1 MNPIYKFEL
10 NRPTV
15 NLLNPKTIVS
25 GLLNTNNGSVST
37 SSIYQTSDFIP
48 VTPGTNYKL
57 CDKDTFTAWAAA
69 AACFY
74 TENKTFISGAYGIG
88 TTPANAAYLRVSYQG
103 LNDGYGVFPSNV
115 SYWSE
120 YITPIAYPVYKDD
133 LAKDFEKES
142 NQEFFR
148 AKLSGNLSFV
158 GPDYDWIVGRA
169 FDFQFVIT
177 VFISYNAGQT
187 WTEYWRGT
195 FWKTDCDFYDD
206 AKTVSVKPTVWDQ
219 YNDVLAGMDKEYNLI
234 ELAPEIIPVKADK
247 RPMVQVY
254 VPGQTV
260 IGCFLSGMW
269 WEQECESVL
278 ESDTVEIN
286 GNNYPALEYKYHF
299 SLNKVMTIADV
310 SGSMSPQLPAFFN
323 KTFAGNARFNPGTP
337 GTTDFVGTNYTM
349 RYYFYAGG
357 GGATQRWQILRN
369 SDSTVMW
376 EKSWSG
382 GTLPDVTIPQIV
394 VLTPVSGTG
403 ATGNV
408 TLYVHD
414 MPVYS
419 RFVCD
424 TQTIVTRGSTLNTSE
439 IPADDIVENN
449 RNYHYVIGYY
459 FPDTIIFST
468 ILVSTPTQWGLYQP
482 GQYYFNPADIST
494 AGLGEAFPVARN
506 AWGLVSIWFVF
517 SFVDWIVESSARQ
530 PFTIRHAY
538 PISSVISVLLAKI
551 APGITHAGTTD
562 YSQFLYGTN
571 LIGIT
576 QTLLITPK
584 SNLVTAGYDQ
594 PAQKA
599 PITLKNVL
607 DMLRDCFRCYW
618 FIDAQNRFRVEHIQ
632 YFRNGGSYSGSPVV
646 GIDLTTQ
653 KVPRNGK
660 EWAFARNQYKF
671 DKPEM
676 AARYQFGW
684 MDDVTQLFEGFP
696 IDIISK
702 YVNPD
707 NIEQIDVS
715 KFTSDIDYIL
725 LNPGEISKDG
735 FALLGSRKRVRSIS
749 SISFNQGGVVYTN
762 TPGTIY
768 ESMLNT
774 STTRISSVP
783 IDVSTPINIIAP
795 TGYKYFITFFDENN
809 RYRGYDSRLWL
820 TGEKTITTTYPKIV
834 ITVAYSSDAAIVPAD
849 AVNIP
854 ISIYDSLFELPYIN
868 FIIDGSD
875 HYLQNAYVA
884 FCILQ
889 QYYAFDM
896 PAPRYEIN
904 GEQMYA
910 YGIKKLK
917 NQTLRFPVLNDPDLV
932 QLVKTNLGNGTIEKL
947 SVNLSSR
954 NANATLKYDTE

>member
-1 MNPIYKFEL
+1 MNPIYKFQL
-10 NRPTV
+10 
-15 NLLNPKTIVS
+15 S
-25 GLLNTNNGSVST
+25 AG
-37 SSIYQTSDFIP
+37 
-48 VTPGTNYKL
+48 
-57 CDKDTFTAWAAA
+57 AATQQA
-69 AACFY
+69 
-74 TENKTFISGAYGIG
+74 
-88 TTPANAAYLRVSYQG
+88 
-103 LNDGYGVFPSNV
+103 FP
-115 SYWSE
+115 
-120 YITPIAYPVYKDD
+120 IYKDD

-148 AKLSGNLSFV
+148 AKLSGKLTFQRD
-158 GPDYDWIVGRA
+158 DYTFIVSKA
-169 FDFQFVIT
+169 FDTQFVLEI
-177 VFISYNAGQT
+177 FISYNAGQS
-187 WTEYWRGT
+187 WTSYWRGT
-195 FWKTDCDFYDD
+195 FWKTDCDFDGD
-206 AKTVSVKPTVWDQ
+206 AETVVVQPTVWDQ

-234 ELAPEIIPVKADK
+234 ELAPEIVPVKADK
-247 RPMVQVY
+247 RPMIQVY
-254 VPGQTV
+254 VPGQSV

-269 WEQECESVL
+269 WEQEAEP
-278 ESDTVEIN
+278 ESDETKLVN
-286 GNNYPALEYKYHF
+286 DFKF
-299 SLNKVMTIADV
+299 SLNKVFTIADV
-310 SGSMSPQLPAFFN
+310 SGSMSPQLPALFGKSFL
-323 KTFAGNARFNPGTP
+323 GDARFNPREMGTQEFT
-337 GTTDFVGTNYTM
+337 GTEYKLVYA
-349 RYYFYAGG
+349 YYGG
-357 GGATQRWQILRN
+357 
-369 SDSTVMW
+369 
-376 EKSWSG
+376 SG
-382 GTLPDVTIPQIV
+382 GSQYSWTIVRISDNVSLWRYAVNNQYPPELPHNVT
-394 VLTPVSGTG
+394 LTPVSNSG

-419 RFVCD
+419 RYVLD
-424 TQTIVTRGSTLNTSE
+424 TPTISGLQTYP

-449 RNYHYVIGYY
+449 RNYTRVIGYY
-459 FPDTIIFST
+459 FPDTIYFST
-468 ILVSTPTQWGLYQP
+468 SLTSTPNQWGLYQP
-482 GQYYFNPADIST
+482 GQYYQPPYLYWSPE
-494 AGLGEAFPVARN
+494 LFPVARN
-506 AWGLVSIWFVF
+506 AWGRVSIWFTF
-517 SFVDWIVESSARQ
+517 YAFDWIVEESGRQ
-530 PFTIRHAY
+530 SFTIRHAY
-538 PISSVISVLLAKI
+538 PLSSVISVLLAKI
-551 APGITHAGTTD
+551 APGITHEATTD

-571 LIGIT
+571 LVGIT

-618 FIDAQNRFRVEHIQ
+618 FIDEQNRFRVEHIQ

-660 EWAFARNQYKF
+660 EWAFARDQYKF

-707 NIEQIDVS
+707 NIEQIDIS

-725 LNPGEISKDG
+725 LNPGDVSKDG
-735 FALLGSRKRVRSIS
+735 FVLL
-749 SISFNQGGVVYTN
+749 
-762 TPGTIY
+762 
-768 ESMLNT
+768 
-774 STTRISSVP
+774 
-783 IDVSTPINIIAP
+783 
-795 TGYKYFITFFDENN
+795 
-809 RYRGYDSRLWL
+809 
-820 TGEKTITTTYPKIV
+820 
-834 ITVAYSSDAAIVPAD
+834 AAIVQSGQY
-849 AVNIP
+849 V
-854 ISIYDSLFELPYIN
+854 LPYYN
-868 FIIDGSD
+868 YVVDSND

-896 PAPRYEIN
+896 PAYQYEIN

-932 QLVKTNLGNGTIEKL
+932 QLVKTNLGNGMIEKM

>member
-15 NLLNPKTIVS
+15 NLLNPKTAVW
-25 GLLNTNNGSVST
+25 GLLDTNTGQISGSST
-37 SSIYQTSDFIP
+37 IYRSSDFIP

-57 CDKDTFTAWAAA
+57 CDKDTFTSIAAP

-74 TENKTFISGAYGIG
+74 TANKTFISGSYGIAN
-88 TTPANAAYLRVSYQG
+88 TPSNAAFLRVSFQG
-103 LNDGYGVFPSNV
+103 SGDDWGVFPSNV

-195 FWKTDCDFYDD
+195 FWKTDCDFDDD

-234 ELAPEIIPVKADK
+234 ELAPEIVPVKADK

-254 VPGQTV
+254 VPCQSV
-260 IGCFLSGMW
+260 VGCFLSGMW
-269 WEQECESVL
+269 WEQEAEP
-278 ESDTVEIN
+278 ESDETKLVN
-286 GNNYPALEYKYHF
+286 DFHF
-299 SLNKVMTIADV
+299 SLNKVMTVADV
-310 SGSMSPQLPAFFN
+310 SGSMSPQLPTAFSKVFS
-323 KTFAGNARFNPGTP
+323 GDERFNPRTQ
-337 GTTDFVGTNYTM
+337 GTTEFTASGYKLVYLYG
-349 RYYFYAGG
+349 AG
-357 GGATQRWQILRN
+357 
-369 SDSTVMW
+369 
-376 EKSWSG
+376 SG
-382 GTLPDVTIPQIV
+382 GSVYRWTIVRVSDNTALWQYNVNNQFPPESFTQIT
-394 VLTPVSGTG
+394 LTPISGSG

-414 MPVYS
+414 LAVYS

-424 TQTIVTRGSTLNTSE
+424 TPTIVVSGSTLNTYE

-468 ILVSTPTQWGLYQP
+468 VLVSTPTQWGLYQP
-482 GQYYFNPADIST
+482 GQYYFNPADNPI

-517 SFVDWIVESSARQ
+517 SLLDWIVESSARQ

-562 YSQFLYGTN
+562 YSQFLYSQN

-618 FIDAQNRFRVEHIQ
+618 FIDDQNRFRVEHIQ

-646 GIDLTTQ
+646 GIDLTAQEVT
-653 KVPRNGK
+653 RSGK
-660 EWAFARNQYKF
+660 KWAFARDKYNF
-671 DKPEM
+671 DKPNM
-676 AARYQFGW
+676 PARYQFGW

-715 KFTSDIDYIL
+715 RFTSDIDYIL
-725 LNPGEISKDG
+725 LNPGNVSKDG
-735 FALLGSRKRVRSIS
+735 FVLLSGIPNVETHNVDSVAGQNYINSIEKDFKSGEKIIVSYYGNGMFDQNVVSVFDGNNIFLGNIFNGVEREFTLANDTNKISMMRSAAY
-749 SISFNQGGVVYTN
+749 VVN
-762 TPGTIY
+762 SGTV
-768 ESMLNT
+768 T
-774 STTRISSVP
+774 FRISRLSVL
-783 IDVSTPINIIAP
+783 S
-795 TGYKYFITFFDENN
+795 
-809 RYRGYDSRLWL
+809 
-820 TGEKTITTTYPKIV
+820 
-834 ITVAYSSDAAIVPAD
+834 
-849 AVNIP
+849 
-854 ISIYDSLFELPYIN
+854 LPYVN
-868 FIIDGSD
+868 FDFDSTD
-875 HYLQNAYVA
+875 HILQNAYVA
-884 FCILQ
+884 FCLLQ
-889 QYYAFDM
+889 QYYAYDM
-896 PAPRYEIN
+896 PAPLYSIN
-904 GEQMYA
+904 GVQMYA
-910 YGIKKLK
+910 QGIKKLK
-917 NQTLRFPVLNDPDLV
+917 NQTIRFPLLTDPDLV
-932 QLVKTNLGNGTIEKL
+932 ELVKTNLGNGTIEKL
-947 SVNLSSR
+947 SLNLSSR

>member
-10 NRPTV
+10 NRTTV

-57 CDKDTFTAWAAA
+57 CDKDTFTELAAA

-74 TENKTFISGAYGIG
+74 TANKTFISGSYGIAN
-88 TTPANAAYLRVSYQG
+88 TPSNAAFLRVSFQG
-103 LNDGYGVFPSNV
+103 PGEDWGVFPSNV
-115 SYWSE
+115 SFWSE
-120 YITPIAYPVYKDD
+120 YVTPIAYPVYKDD
-133 LAKDFEKES
+133 LEKDFEKES

-177 VFISYNAGQT
+177 VFISYNAGRT

-195 FWKTDCDFYDD
+195 FWKTDCEFDDD
-206 AKTVSVKPTVWDQ
+206 AKTVSVKPTVLDQ
-219 YNDVLAGMDKEYNLI
+219 YNDVLAGLDKEYNLI
-234 ELAPEIIPVKADK
+234 ELAPEIVPVKADK
-247 RPMVQVY
+247 RPMIQVY
-254 VPGQTV
+254 IPGQSV

-269 WEQECESVL
+269 WEQECEPVN
-278 ESDTVEIN
+278 ESDTVQIEEQDVS
-286 GNNYPALEYKYHF
+286 ALIYKYRF
-299 SLNKVMTIADV
+299 AKNTTGRVVEI
-310 SGSMSPQLPAFFN
+310 SGDNSPQLPPAFVLNNPPSSPYFTISN
-323 KTFAGNARFNPGTP
+323 GTYTFGVYRNEDDPNNPYDEWFITRISDNMDMWYGR
-337 GTTDFVGTNYTM
+337 NYTPS
-349 RYYFYAGG
+349 A
-357 GGATQRWQILRN
+357 
-369 SDSTVMW
+369 SV
-376 EKSWSG
+376 
-382 GTLPDVTIPQIV
+382 IPYSIT
-394 VLTPVSGTG
+394 LTPVEGSG
-403 ATGNV
+403 AVGNV
-408 TLYVHD
+408 VAYVHD
-414 MPVYS
+414 ISIYA
-419 RFVCD
+419 RIVCD
-424 TQTIVTRGSTLNTSE
+424 TTQINNISTYL
-439 IPADDIVENN
+439 IPADDMVPNN
-449 RNYHYVIGYY
+449 RNYHRVIGYSVQNTIY
-459 FPDTIIFST
+459 FSAEIT
-468 ILVSTPTQWGLYQP
+468 STPNKWGLYQP
-482 GQYYFNPADIST
+482 GWYYQPPYLIYNP
-494 AGLGEAFPVARN
+494 EFFPVARSV
-506 AWGLVSIWFVF
+506 WGRFSIWFTF
-517 SFVDWIVESSARQ
+517 SQFDWITEESGRQ

-538 PISSVISVLLAKI
+538 PISSVISVLLNKI

-562 YSQFLYGTN
+562 YSQFLYGQN
-571 LIGIT
+571 LIGIN

-618 FIDAQNRFRVEHIQ
+618 FIDEQNRFRVEHIQ

-684 MDDVTQLFEGFP
+684 MDDVTQLFDGYP

-735 FALLGSRKRVRSIS
+735 FALLAGIATDGLLNGPQTISGTRVDELLSIKEMSKGQRAILKLRGELISGSPGYGLVYIRANNQNTLVTSFALDGQFHEISMDLPENAQGVR
-749 SISFNQGGVVYTN
+749 
-762 TPGTIY
+762 IY
-768 ESMLNT
+768 
-774 STTRISSVP
+774 
-783 IDVSTPINIIAP
+783 
-795 TGYKYFITFFDENN
+795 
-809 RYRGYDSRLWL
+809 
-820 TGEKTITTTYPKIV
+820 
-834 ITVAYSSDAAIVPAD
+834 AAAE
-849 AVNIP
+849 VNI
-854 ISIYDSLFELPYIN
+854 YVQSLLLPNLFSLPYIN
-868 FIIDGSD
+868 FNINGSD

-884 FCILQ
+884 FIFLQ
-889 QYYAFDM
+889 RYYAFDM
-896 PAPRYEIN
+896 PAYQYLIN
-904 GEQMYA
+904 GEQMSA
-910 YGIKKLK
+910 YGVKRLK
-917 NQTLRFPVLNDPDLV
+917 NQTLRFPIWNDPDLV

>member
-15 NLLNPKTIVS
+15 NLLNPKTAVW
-25 GLLNTNNGSVST
+25 GLLDTNTGQISGPST
-37 SSIYQTSDFIP
+37 IYRSSDFIP

-57 CDKDTFTAWAAA
+57 CDKDTFTSMAAP

-74 TENKTFISGAYGIG
+74 TANKTFISGSYGIAN
-88 TTPANAAYLRVSYQG
+88 TPSNAAFMRVSFQG
-103 LNDGYGVFPSNV
+103 SGDDWGVFPSNV
-115 SYWSE
+115 SSWSE

-195 FWKTDCDFYDD
+195 FWKTDCDFDDD

-234 ELAPEIIPVKADK
+234 ELAPEIVPVKADK

-254 VPGQTV
+254 VPGQSV
-260 IGCFLSGMW
+260 VGCFLSGMW
-269 WEQECESVL
+269 WEQEAEP
-278 ESDTVEIN
+278 ESDETKLVN
-286 GNNYPALEYKYHF
+286 DFHF
-299 SLNKVMTIADV
+299 SLNKVMTVADV
-310 SGSMSPQLPAFFN
+310 SGSMSPQLPTAFS
-323 KTFAGNARFNPGTP
+323 KVFAGDARFNPQTQQ
-337 GTTDFVGTNYTM
+337 TTEFTASGYKLVYL
-349 RYYFYAGG
+349 YAAG
-357 GGATQRWQILRN
+357 
-369 SDSTVMW
+369 
-376 EKSWSG
+376 SG
-382 GTLPDVTIPQIV
+382 GSVYRWTIVRVSDDTALWQYVINNQFPPSYFTQIT
-394 VLTPVSGTG
+394 LTPISGSG

-408 TLYVHD
+408 TLNIRD
-414 MPVYS
+414 LAVYS

-424 TQTIVTRGSTLNTSE
+424 TPTIVVGGSTLNTSE

-468 ILVSTPTQWGLYQP
+468 VLVSTPTQWGLYQP
-482 GQYYFNPADIST
+482 GQYYFNPADNPI

-506 AWGLVSIWFVF
+506 AWGRVSIWFVF
-517 SFVDWIVESSARQ
+517 SLLDWIVESSARQ

-538 PISSVISVLLAKI
+538 PLSSVISVLLAKI
-551 APGITHAGTTD
+551 APEITHAGTTD
-562 YSQFLYGTN
+562 YSQFLYGQN

-618 FIDAQNRFRVEHIQ
+618 FIDEQNRFRVEHIQ

-707 NIEQIDVS
+707 NIEQIDIS

-725 LNPGEISKDG
+725 LNPSTISKDG
-735 FALLGSRKRVRSIS
+735 FVLLAAIENTMSGEIDATGGYKTFAIPQGCIITDFTRVS
-749 SISFNQGGVVYTN
+749 SIGLRGNGVTKTIQRSDLPYTTEFDVTAISAYSPGNTVVVYYN
-762 TPGTIY
+762 
-768 ESMLNT
+768 
-774 STTRISSVP
+774 
-783 IDVSTPINIIAP
+783 
-795 TGYKYFITFFDENN
+795 
-809 RYRGYDSRLWL
+809 DSAL
-820 TGEKTITTTYPKIV
+820 K
-834 ITVAYSSDAAIVPAD
+834 
-849 AVNIP
+849 
-854 ISIYDSLFELPYIN
+854 LPYYN
-868 FIIDGSD
+868 YDNGND

-889 QYYAFDM
+889 RYYVYDM
-896 PAPRYEIN
+896 PARNYAIN
-904 GEQMYA
+904 GVQMYA

-917 NQTLRFPVLNDPDLV
+917 NQTLRFPALNDPDLL
-932 QLVKTNLGNGTIEKL
+932 QLVKTNLGNGMIEKL

-954 NANATLKYDTE
+954 NANATLHYDTE

>member
-15 NLLNPKTIVS
+15 NLLNPKTTVN
-25 GLLNTNNGSVST
+25 GLLSVNTGNFDSYDSV
-37 SSIYQTSDFIP
+37 YQTSDFIP

-57 CDKDTFTAWAAA
+57 CDKETFTAWAAA

-74 TENKTFISGAYGIG
+74 TANKTFISGSYGIAE
-88 TTPANAAYLRVSYQG
+88 TPVNAAYLRVSMQG
-103 LNDGYGVFPSNV
+103 LNDYGVFASNV
-115 SYWSE
+115 SSYSD
-120 YITPIAYPVYKDD
+120 YVTPIAYPVYKDD

-148 AKLSGNLSFV
+148 AKLSGKLTFQSL
-158 GPDYDWIVGRA
+158 DYDFIVA
-169 FDFQFVIT
+169 QPFDFQFVLEI
-177 VFISYNAGQT
+177 FISYNAGQS
-187 WTEYWRGT
+187 WTSYWRGT
-195 FWKTDCDFYDD
+195 FWKTDCEFDND
-206 AKTVSVKPTVWDQ
+206 AKTVVVQPTVWDQ

-234 ELAPEIIPVKADK
+234 ELAPEIVPVKADK
-247 RPMVQVY
+247 RPMIQVY
-254 VPGQTV
+254 VPGQSV
-260 IGCFLSGMW
+260 VGCFLSGMW
-269 WEQECESVL
+269 WEQEAEP
-278 ESDTVEIN
+278 ESDETKLVN
-286 GNNYPALEYKYHF
+286 DFKFA
-299 SLNKVMTIADV
+299 LNKVMTIADV

-323 KTFAGNARFNPGTP
+323 KTFTGDSRFNPGMS
-337 GTTDFVGTNYTM
+337 GTTDFVGTDYTM

-369 SDSTVMW
+369 SDSTVLW

-382 GTLPDVTIPQIV
+382 GTLPDVTIPQTVI
-394 VLTPVSGTG
+394 LTPVSGTG

-414 MPVYS
+414 IPVYS
-419 RFVCD
+419 RYVLD
-424 TQTIVTRGSTLNTSE
+424 TPTISGLETYP
-439 IPADDIVENN
+439 IPDDDIVGNN
-449 RNYHYVIGYY
+449 RNYTRVIGYY
-459 FPDTIIFST
+459 FPDTIYFST
-468 ILVSTPTQWGLYQP
+468 SLTSTPNQWGLYQP
-482 GQYYFNPADIST
+482 GQYYQPPYLYWSPE
-494 AGLGEAFPVARN
+494 LFPVARN
-506 AWGLVSIWFVF
+506 AWGRVSIWFTF
-517 SFVDWIVESSARQ
+517 YAFDWIVEESGRQ

-538 PISSVISVLLAKI
+538 PLASVISVLLAKI
-551 APGITHAGTTD
+551 APGITHEATTD

-599 PITLKNVL
+599 PITLKNVT

-618 FIDAQNRFRVEHIQ
+618 FIDEQNRFRVEHIQ

-660 EWAFARNQYKF
+660 AWAFARDQYKF

-684 MDDVTQLFEGFP
+684 MDDVTQLFEGYP

-707 NIEQIDVS
+707 NIEQIDIS

-735 FALLGSRKRVRSIS
+735 FVLLSAKSPIDYANNSTSQRGYLYSNGEYADASATQSLTTQKISCSPGDVFKYKGRGEYNAVSALFYDGETIVGNIKIYSIQEYQDIVIPDGVNYVVFS
-749 SISFNQGGVVYTN
+749 SY
-762 TPGTIY
+762 
-768 ESMLNT
+768 
-774 STTRISSVP
+774 STTSNVVLSVLG
-783 IDVSTPINIIAP
+783 T
-795 TGYKYFITFFDENN
+795 KY
-809 RYRGYDSRLWL
+809 
-820 TGEKTITTTYPKIV
+820 
-834 ITVAYSSDAAIVPAD
+834 
-849 AVNIP
+849 
-854 ISIYDSLFELPYIN
+854 ELPYYN
-868 FIIDGSD
+868 FVIENND

-884 FCILQ
+884 FVFLQ
-889 QYYAFDM
+889 RYYAFDM
-896 PAPRYEIN
+896 PAYQYVIN

-932 QLVKTNLGNGTIEKL
+932 RLVKTNLGNGTIEKL

>member
-15 NLLNPKTIVS
+15 NLLNPKTAVF
-25 GLLNTNNGSVST
+25 GLLST
-37 SSIYQTSDFIP
+37 SNGQITSSTIYRSSDFIP

-57 CDKDTFTAWAAA
+57 CDKDTFTSIAAP

-74 TENKTFISGAYGIG
+74 TANKTFISGSYGIAN
-88 TTPANAAYLRVSYQG
+88 TPSNAAFLRVSFQG
-103 LNDGYGVFPSNV
+103 SGDDWGVFPSNV

-120 YITPIAYPVYKDD
+120 YVTPIAYPVYKDD

-195 FWKTDCDFYDD
+195 FWKTDCEFDDD

-219 YNDVLAGMDKEYNLI
+219 YNDVLAGLDKEYNLI
-234 ELAPEIIPVKADK
+234 ELAPEIVPVKADK

-254 VPGQTV
+254 VPGQSV
-260 IGCFLSGMW
+260 VGCFLSGMW
-269 WEQECESVL
+269 WEQEAEP
-278 ESDTVEIN
+278 ESDETKLVN
-286 GNNYPALEYKYHF
+286 DFHF
-299 SLNKVMTIADV
+299 SLNKVMTVADV
-310 SGSMSPQLPAFFN
+310 SGSMSPQLPTAFSKVFSGDERFDPRAQGTQEFIASGY
-323 KTFAGNARFNPGTP
+323 KLVYGYGAG
-337 GTTDFVGTNYTM
+337 
-349 RYYFYAGG
+349 
-357 GGATQRWQILRN
+357 
-369 SDSTVMW
+369 
-376 EKSWSG
+376 SG
-382 GTLPDVTIPQIV
+382 GSQFSWTIVRVSDNVSLWRLAVPNQMPPLLPVQIT
-394 VLTPVSGTG
+394 LTPVADSG

-408 TLYVHD
+408 TLHVHD
-414 MPVYS
+414 LPVYS

-424 TQTIVTRGSTLNTSE
+424 TQTIVTGGSTLNTYE
-439 IPADDIVENN
+439 IPADDIMENN

-468 ILVSTPTQWGLYQP
+468 AFVSTPTQWGLYQP
-482 GQYYFNPADIST
+482 GKYYFNPADNPIL
-494 AGLGEAFPVARN
+494 GLGEAFPVARN

-530 PFTIRHAY
+530 SFTIRHAY

-562 YSQFLYGTN
+562 YSQFLYGQN

-618 FIDAQNRFRVEHIQ
+618 FIDDQNRFRVEHIQ

-707 NIEQIDVS
+707 NIEQIDIS

-735 FALLGSRKRVRSIS
+735 FALLAATQNSQIDIS
-749 SISFNQGGVVYTN
+749 GWVPNTFYGQNGATVSHSNPDWKTVKIDISQFV
-762 TPGTIY
+762 GTQI
-768 ESMLNT
+768 T
-774 STTRISSVP
+774 
-783 IDVSTPINIIAP
+783 INVHCQA
-795 TGYKYFITFFDENN
+795 
-809 RYRGYDSRLWL
+809 S
-820 TGEKTITTTYPKIV
+820 
-834 ITVAYSSDAAIVPAD
+834 AY
-849 AVNIP
+849 
-854 ISIYDSLFELPYIN
+854 SLFEKEDETVISAFQPTLNNPAILIVPDGAKWLLMSNLFSVVSSPSVIVNIMALPYYN
-868 FIIDGSD
+868 FVIDSND
-875 HYLQNAYVA
+875 HILQNAYVA
-884 FCILQ
+884 FIFLQ
-889 QYYAFDM
+889 QYYAYDM
-896 PAPRYEIN
+896 PAQHYEIN
-904 GEQMYA
+904 GVEMYA
-910 YGIKKLK
+910 VGIKRLK

-932 QLVKTNLGNGTIEKL
+932 QLVKTNIGNGTIEKL

>member
-15 NLLNPKTIVS
+15 NLLNPKTAVF
-25 GLLNTNNGSVST
+25 GLLST
-37 SSIYQTSDFIP
+37 SNGQITSSTIYRSSDFIP

-57 CDKDTFTAWAAA
+57 CDKDTFTSTAAP

-74 TENKTFISGAYGIG
+74 TANKTFISGSYGIAN
-88 TTPANAAYLRVSYQG
+88 TPSNAAYMRVSFQG
-103 LNDGYGVFPSNV
+103 SGDDWGVFPSNV
-115 SYWSE
+115 SYWSD
-120 YITPIAYPVYKDD
+120 YVTPIAYPVYKDD

-195 FWKTDCDFYDD
+195 FWKTDCNFDDD

-234 ELAPEIIPVKADK
+234 ELAPEIVPVKADK

-254 VPGQTV
+254 VPGQSV
-260 IGCFLSGMW
+260 VGCFLSGMW
-269 WEQECESVL
+269 WEQEAEP
-278 ESDTVEIN
+278 ESDETKLVN
-286 GNNYPALEYKYHF
+286 DFHF

-310 SGSMSPQLPAFFN
+310 SGSMSPQLPTAFS
-323 KTFAGNARFNPGTP
+323 KVFAGDARFNPQAQ
-337 GTTDFVGTNYTM
+337 GTTEFTASGYKLVYL
-349 RYYFYAGG
+349 YA
-357 GGATQRWQILRN
+357 AA
-369 SDSTVMW
+369 
-376 EKSWSG
+376 SG
-382 GTLPDVTIPQIV
+382 GSIYRWTIVRVSDDTALWQYVINNQFPPSYFTQIT
-394 VLTPVSGTG
+394 LTPISGSG

-408 TLYVHD
+408 TLNIRD
-414 MPVYS
+414 LAVYS

-424 TQTIVTRGSTLNTSE
+424 KPTIVVGGSTLNTSE

-449 RNYHYVIGYY
+449 RNYRYVIGYY
-459 FPDTIIFST
+459 FPDTLIFST
-468 ILVSTPTQWGLYQP
+468 VLVSTPTQWGLYQP
-482 GQYYFNPADIST
+482 GQYYFNPADNPI

-506 AWGLVSIWFVF
+506 AWGLVSIWYVF
-517 SFVDWIVESSARQ
+517 SFIDWVVESSARQ

-562 YSQFLYGTN
+562 YSQFLYGQN

-618 FIDAQNRFRVEHIQ
+618 FIDEQNRFRVEHIQ

-725 LNPGEISKDG
+725 FNPGEISKDG
-735 FALLGSRKRVRSIS
+735 FALLAAVPKNEISQTELQLNPTYVRWIDCPADWHGRTLKITAKTSAGTAHIY
-749 SISFNQGGVVYTN
+749 NYVGGTAKARSGQI
-762 TPGTIY
+762 T
-768 ESMLNT
+768 T
-774 STTRISSVP
+774 STTT
-783 IDVSTPINIIAP
+783 VSLVVGADTTNFGIVGD
-795 TGYKYFITFFDENN
+795 TNN
-809 RYRGYDSRLWL
+809 
-820 TGEKTITTTYPKIV
+820 
-834 ITVAYSSDAAIVPAD
+834 AIVTIYFLD
-849 AVNIP
+849 AGN
-854 ISIYDSLFELPYIN
+854 LALPYIN
-868 FIIDGSD
+868 FIIDASD

-884 FCILQ
+884 FYFLQ

-896 PAPRYEIN
+896 PAYQYEIN

-932 QLVKTNLGNGTIEKL
+932 QLVKTNMGNGTIEKL

>member
-1 MNPIYKFEL
+1 MNPIYKFQL
-10 NRPTV
+10 
-15 NLLNPKTIVS
+15 S
-25 GLLNTNNGSVST
+25 AGSAT
-37 SSIYQTSDFIP
+37 QQ
-48 VTPGTNYKL
+48 
-57 CDKDTFTAWAAA
+57 A
-69 AACFY
+69 
-74 TENKTFISGAYGIG
+74 
-88 TTPANAAYLRVSYQG
+88 
-103 LNDGYGVFPSNV
+103 FP
-115 SYWSE
+115 
-120 YITPIAYPVYKDD
+120 IYKDD

-148 AKLSGNLSFV
+148 AKLSGKLTFQSD
-158 GPDYDWIVGRA
+158 DYTFIVSKA
-169 FDFQFVIT
+169 FDTQFVLEI
-177 VFISYNAGQT
+177 FISYNAGQS
-187 WTEYWRGT
+187 WTSYWRGT
-195 FWKTDCDFYDD
+195 FWKTDCEFDNDTQ
-206 AKTVSVKPTVWDQ
+206 TVVVQPTVWDQ
-219 YNDVLAGMDKEYNLI
+219 YNDVLAGLDKEYNLI
-234 ELAPEIIPVKADK
+234 ELAPEIAPVKADK

-254 VPGQTV
+254 VPGQSV

-269 WEQECESVL
+269 WEQEAEP
-278 ESDTVEIN
+278 ESDETKLVN
-286 GNNYPALEYKYHF
+286 DFKFA
-299 SLNKVMTIADV
+299 LNKVMTIADV
-310 SGSMSPQLPAFFN
+310 SGSMSPQLPTAFS
-323 KTFAGNARFNPGTP
+323 KVFAGDERFNPRTQGTQEFTASDYKLVY
-337 GTTDFVGTNYTM
+337 GY
-349 RYYFYAGG
+349 
-357 GGATQRWQILRN
+357 GASSSGSQYSWTIVRI
-369 SDSTVMW
+369 SDNVSMW
-376 EKSWSG
+376 SLAVPNQAPPL
-382 GTLPDVTIPQIV
+382 LPANFT
-394 VLTPVSGTG
+394 LTPVANSG

-419 RFVCD
+419 RYVLD
-424 TQTIVTRGSTLNTSE
+424 TPQISGLDTYP
-439 IPADDIVENN
+439 IPDDDIVENN
-449 RNYHYVIGYY
+449 RNYTRVIGYY
-459 FPDTIIFST
+459 FPDTIYFST
-468 ILVSTPTQWGLYQP
+468 SLTSTPNQWGLYQP
-482 GQYYFNPADIST
+482 GQYYQPPYLYWSPE
-494 AGLGEAFPVARN
+494 LFPVARN
-506 AWGLVSIWFVF
+506 AWGRVSIWFTF
-517 SFVDWIVESSARQ
+517 YAFDWIVEESGRQ

-538 PISSVISVLLAKI
+538 PLASVISVLLAKI

-562 YSQFLYGTN
+562 YSQFLYGRN

-576 QTLLITPK
+576 QMLLITPK

-618 FIDAQNRFRVEHIQ
+618 FIDEQNRFRVEHIQ
-632 YFRNGGSYSGSPVV
+632 YFRNGGSYSGSPVI

-684 MDDVTQLFEGFP
+684 MDDVTQLFEGYP

-715 KFTSDIDYIL
+715 RFTSDIDYIL
-725 LNPGEISKDG
+725 LNPGAISKDG
-735 FALLGSRKRVRSIS
+735 FVLLAAKNNIGSNLSFEQGSIS
-749 SISFNQGGVVYTN
+749 VVVGRSFSEQSKSTASSRIRLTKLLPVVGGQFAISN
-762 TPGTIY
+762 PGALYSYGIQQY
-768 ESMLNT
+768 
-774 STTRISSVP
+774 
-783 IDVSTPINIIAP
+783 
-795 TGYKYFITFFDENN
+795 DENEILLSDSGWLSGAQTLTLDTKTKYVFLVF
-809 RYRGYDSRLWL
+809 RYASNANISPSVSASF
-820 TGEKTITTTYPKIV
+820 TFTI
-834 ITVAYSSDAAIVPAD
+834 DGVP
-849 AVNIP
+849 
-854 ISIYDSLFELPYIN
+854 YELPYIN
-868 FIIDGSD
+868 FVIDSND

-884 FCILQ
+884 FVYLQ

-896 PAPRYEIN
+896 PAYQYEIN